1 MIIWSRYFALS
12 VSTGCVLLKYWS
24 LFLIFFSKFLYFTF
38 SMFSRLSLFHIAPNR
53 SFCLTYVFLLRRDFQ
68 LNWVVTAYSS
78 DHFIAWCQEY
88 VACPG
93 CGIRHVG
100 SVWYYKSHLDT
111 VVGLWEWKIPAW
123 VHSYHCCV
131 GGSDAWSGAPLE
143 PYPILPLME
152 PVTCFQEAALDR
164 RAWQQPEQS
173 GSPNCRGSRAF
184 CGEDAP
190 ELFWR
195 RASRKNAK

>member
-1 MIIWSRYFALS
+1 MCSSKILVSVLDIFFKIFILHLFYVFKAFVIPYSSKQELLFNLCFSPNSSS
-12 VSTGCVLLKYWS
+12 VSRANSTS
-24 LFLIFFSKFLYFTF
+24 
-38 SMFSRLSLFHIAPNR
+38 
-53 SFCLTYVFLLRRDFQ
+53 RRDFQ

-100 SVWYYKSHLDT
+100 SIWYYKSHLDT